1 MRSNFTRREEG
12 YKALRALV
20 CDTEKLKGGFTARNC
35 SDLTKLGECVSKQ
48 IDGFDPK
55 GDDPVERICGNLP
68 AQEVCYNESWI
79 SSCPMSLPSA
89 VAVVKDILDA
99 IELIHDCKSMY
110 GHEGTT
116 SETRS
121 DAVSLNNLAAEVA
134 EIRALLRENTHAVVA
149 LTDKVKENNKILKQ
163 HTASVEHVEGAL
175 REFGRSCKPHSEAPA
190 EQPRVVF

>member
-55 GDDPVERICGNLP
+55 GDDPVERICG
-68 AQEVCYNESWI
+68 
-79 SSCPMSLPSA
+79 
-89 VAVVKDILDA
+89 
-99 IELIHDCKSMY
+99 MY